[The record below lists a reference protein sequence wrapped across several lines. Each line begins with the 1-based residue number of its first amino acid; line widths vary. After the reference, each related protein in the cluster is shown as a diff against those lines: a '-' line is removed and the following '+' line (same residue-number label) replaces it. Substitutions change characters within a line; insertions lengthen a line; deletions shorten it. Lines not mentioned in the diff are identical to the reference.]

1 MRELIERKKEE
12 IIQKE
17 IEKGV
22 KRVFSDNP
30 YELVK
35 KLIHQYKMFSR
46 ITSKY
51 VSANR
56 KLKIIDSKV
65 QKELVSNEEA
75 LRHLLEEELKE
86 KFGRKKL
93 VFYKT
98 EFIEANSL
106 YFPYLARVGFH
117 KTQDLFFKIDIEKCF
132 YSIYSEWGLDV
143 ICSSKIDH
151 ERKIISLNYIGLGE
165 FNKKNSEII
174 SRLEGEKILRNT
186 VYGLTRSAWQLRIYQ
201 DGRVERGYFRGKLQN
216 LDLTV
221 LISSILHYIVGQLI
235 NYLVYWNIDGGII
248 HSSGLSLAEELIQS
262 FGLRL
267 RKEVASDEAIVL
279 GIGRYKVGDYETIP
293 FKNTRELKKEDLG
306 KEIKNLY
313 VIKNIEEV
321 LRWLKKR

>member
-1 MRELIERKKEE
+1 MKELIERKKEE

-17 IEKGV
+17 REKGV
-22 KRVFSDNP
+22 ERVFSEEPFN
-30 YELVK
+30 LVK
-35 KLIHQYKMFSR
+35 KLIHKYRMFSR

-65 QKELVSNEEA
+65 QKDLISNEEA

-86 KFGRKKL
+86 KFKRKKL
-93 VFYKT
+93 VYYKT

-106 YFPYLARVGFH
+106 YFPYFAKLGFH
-117 KTQDLFFKIDIEKCF
+117 RTQDLFFKIDIEKCF
-132 YSIYSEWGLDV
+132 YSIYSYWGIDV

-151 ERKIISLNYIGLGE
+151 ERKIININYIGLGE
-165 FNKKNSEII
+165 FTKESSEII

-186 VYGLTRSAWQLRIYQ
+186 VYGLTRSAWQLRIYS
-201 DGRVERGYFRGKLQN
+201 DGRIERGYFRGRLQN

-248 HSSGLSLAEELIQS
+248 HSAGLSLAEELIQS

-267 RKEVASDEAIVL
+267 RKEVASEEVIVS
-279 GIGRYKVGDYETIP
+279 GIGRYKIGDFETIP
-293 FKNTRELKKEDLG
+293 FRNSRELRKEEEG
-306 KEIKNLY
+306 REIKNIY
-313 VIKNIEEV
+313 IVKNIKEV
-321 LRWLKKR
+321 LEWLKKR